1 MCITKRKKICWVTP
15 DAFLDTD
22 MDYKIMSGLLKH
34 FDIYWFVV
42 FGRNN
47 RYKEAD
53 FKQLIDENPNL
64 TVKFIYFTA
73 RGRYPSN
80 CVNYYKLAKNV
91 NAVMADLIYLNI
103 GISTPWALAFF

>member
-80 CVNYYKLAKNV
+80 ANSTSKCKITKCFCK
-91 NAVMADLIYLNI
+91 
-103 GISTPWALAFF
+103 STPLVLRNSISFLVSH